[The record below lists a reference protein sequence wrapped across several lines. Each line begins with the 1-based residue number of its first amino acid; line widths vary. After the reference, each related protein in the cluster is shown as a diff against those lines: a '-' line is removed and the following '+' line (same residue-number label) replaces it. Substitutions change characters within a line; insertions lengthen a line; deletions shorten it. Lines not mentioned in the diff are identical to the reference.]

1 MAKRKEQQVAYDLFV
16 IMCKSQ
22 KEIADT
28 LDVTEKTVGEWVKK
42 GNWKTERDARINGSK
57 NQLQNIR
64 NVISDLTENMLDLIE
79 QAKLA
84 EARGDKNEATELK
97 KQQLLISQQIA
108 NFNKALEKLDKE
120 SKFSLST
127 YIDIMEEVF
136 EALKE
141 YDQELFLKTIDFQ
154 KQHIQNKAQKLA

>member
-16 IMCKSQ
+16 IMCKTQ
-22 KEIADT
+22 KEIAET
-28 LDVTEKTVGEWVKK
+28 LDVTEKTVGEWVRK
-42 GNWKTERDARINGSK
+42 GNWRAERDARINGTK

-64 NVISDLTENMLDLIE
+64 NVISDLTENMLELIE

-127 YIDIMEEVF
+127 YIDIMEDIFQE
-136 EALKE
+136 LKE

-154 KQHIQNKAQKLA
+154 KQHIQTMAQKLG